1 MHILTNTSRSKGN
14 QAMKFGQL
22 IENTRASIFLE
33 KSWTKLG
40 GETIRSLKN
49 KNWEYFWITIL
60 KFYKVC
66 FHCIPSWGL
75 TEYLSN
81 RPLAFTSYKVFFFLK
96 KKKRRVGTNLSASF
110 SALFL
115 KKNISLGT
123 FYYRTKFHSVV
134 AFTSWDIGQYVYC
147 LLTSL
152 WRHKFWS

>member
-81 RPLAFTSYKVFFFLK
+81 RSLAFTSYKVFFLK
-96 KKKRRVGTNLSASF
+96 KKK
-110 SALFL
+110 
-115 KKNISLGT
+115 KKRGLELISLPH
-123 FYYRTKFHSVV
+123 FLHYFWRKIFLLVHSI
-134 AFTSWDIGQYVYC
+134 TGQNFIVWLH
-147 LLTSL
+147 LLREIL
-152 WRHKFWS
+152 GNMCIVC

>member
-81 RPLAFTSYKVFFFLK
+81 RPLAFTSYKVFFFKK
-96 KKKRRVGTNLSASF
+96 KKKRGLE
-110 SALFL
+110 L
-115 KKNISLGT
+115 ISLPH
-123 FYYRTKFHSVV
+123 FLHYFWRKIFLLVHSITWQNFIV
-134 AFTSWDIGQYVYC
+134 WLH
-147 LLTSL
+147 LLREIL
-152 WRHKFWS
+152 GNMCIVC